1 MLLKKV
7 STKKVKKMSDI
18 FEKFIFVFWL
28 FDILNFPFME
38 IFDTTIPIN
47 GLAWLLIWIFL

>member
-1 MLLKKV
+1 
-7 STKKVKKMSDI
+7 MSDI

-47 GLAWLLIWIFL
+47 GLAWLIIWIFL